1 MKFDVVAEV
10 EKKKDLLIET
20 ADYIWDHPEL
30 GFKEFQCAQKL
41 QEVLRAEGFQLE
53 TGLGHITTAFSGRF
67 GSGRPVIGI
76 LGEFDALMNLS
87 QKAGVT
93 HQESAGGLCGHGCGH
108 NLLGVGSLGA
118 ALAVKAYLETTGAS
132 GTVIYFGCP
141 AEENGS
147 AKAFLARDGVFDAL
161 DAALSWHPADTTGVR
176 NLTTLA
182 NCKVLYR
189 FDGVAAHAS
198 IQPHLGR
205 SALDAVE
212 LMNVGANFLRE
223 HVIDAA
229 RIHYAVT
236 DAGGDAPNV
245 VQSHAE
251 VLYLMRAPQNADV
264 ADIYERVNNIAAGA
278 ALMTGTTVSR
288 VFIKGCSNTV
298 LNQTIECVLY
308 KYLLEIGAPQPD
320 AADLAFARKMTEEA
334 LGQFPNY
341 LEHPLH
347 YEVKPYDGSAAAG
360 KGSTYVGDVSWV
372 CPTAQIMAA
381 THTYGTPNHSWQQ
394 VAQGKAPLAHKT
406 MLFVSKVLAA
416 TAVELMADPALLE
429 QARQE
434 HRKRIG
440 KGYICPIPPDVRPGT
455 IPHGPQSTHTSVFS
469 IHLLQLQQPSHT
481 NRQWAAN
488 QQLTQ

>member
-1 MKFDVVAEV
+1 MSAERERHKLKFDVVAEA

-93 HQESAGGLCGHGCGH
+93 HQESAGGLYGHGCGH

-212 LMNVGANFLRE
+212 LM
-223 HVIDAA
+223 
-229 RIHYAVT
+229 
-236 DAGGDAPNV
+236 
-245 VQSHAE
+245 
-251 VLYLMRAPQNADV
+251 
-264 ADIYERVNNIAAGA
+264 
-278 ALMTGTTVSR
+278 
-288 VFIKGCSNTV
+288 
-298 LNQTIECVLY
+298 
-308 KYLLEIGAPQPD
+308 
-320 AADLAFARKMTEEA
+320 
-334 LGQFPNY
+334 
-341 LEHPLH
+341 
-347 YEVKPYDGSAAAG
+347 
-360 KGSTYVGDVSWV
+360 
-372 CPTAQIMAA
+372 
-381 THTYGTPNHSWQQ
+381 
-394 VAQGKAPLAHKT
+394 
-406 MLFVSKVLAA
+406 
-416 TAVELMADPALLE
+416 ADPALLE

>member
-1 MKFDVVAEV
+1 
-10 EKKKDLLIET
+10 
-20 ADYIWDHPEL
+20 
-30 GFKEFQCAQKL
+30 
-41 QEVLRAEGFQLE
+41 
-53 TGLGHITTAFSGRF
+53 
-67 GSGRPVIGI
+67 
-76 LGEFDALMNLS
+76 MNLS

-161 DAALSWHPADTTGVR
+161 DAALSWHPADTTGVC

-205 SALDAVE
+205 SALD
-212 LMNVGANFLRE
+212 
-223 HVIDAA
+223 
-229 RIHYAVT
+229 
-236 DAGGDAPNV
+236 
-245 VQSHAE
+245 
-251 VLYLMRAPQNADV
+251 
-264 ADIYERVNNIAAGA
+264 
-278 ALMTGTTVSR
+278 
-288 VFIKGCSNTV
+288 
-298 LNQTIECVLY
+298 
-308 KYLLEIGAPQPD
+308 
-320 AADLAFARKMTEEA
+320 
-334 LGQFPNY
+334 
-341 LEHPLH
+341 
-347 YEVKPYDGSAAAG
+347 
-360 KGSTYVGDVSWV
+360 
-372 CPTAQIMAA
+372 
-381 THTYGTPNHSWQQ
+381 
-394 VAQGKAPLAHKT
+394 
-406 MLFVSKVLAA
+406 
-416 TAVELMADPALLE
+416 AVELMADPALLE

>member
-1 MKFDVVAEV
+1 MNQNI
-10 EKKKDLLIET
+10 KDEIQNLVDAKSDAFIRLS
-20 ADYIWDHPEL
+20 DQVWDCPEL
-30 GFKEFQCAQKL
+30 CF
-41 QEVLRAEGFQLE
+41 QEVKSCELHQNRLEEEGFRV
-53 TGLGHITTAFSGRF
+53 TRGVAGLDTAVVGEY
-67 GSGRPVIGI
+67 GNGKPVIAI
-76 LGEFDALMNLS
+76 LGEFDALAELS
-87 QKAGVT
+87 QQADHFEKAPVVP
-93 HQESAGGLCGHGCGH
+93 GGAGHGCGH

-118 ALAVKAYLETTGAS
+118 ALAVKAYLEATGAS

-298 LNQTIECVLY
+298 LNQTIERVLY

-334 LGQFPNY
+334 LGQFPND
-341 LEHPLH
+341 LEHPIH

-360 KGSTYVGDVSWV
+360 KGSTDVGDVSWV

-440 KGYICPIPPDVRPGT
+440 KGYICPIPPEVRPGT
-455 IPHGPQSTHTSVFS
+455 VPHGQRSTH
-469 IHLLQLQQPSHT
+469 
-481 NRQWAAN
+481 AAPCPE
-488 QQLTQ
+488 